1 MTDIATEIRELD
13 ESFINFDEKSAP
25 IVFRASDMLLQKVFE
40 LPIRVTQP
48 GSTILYSFSTVQG
61 DVSFAAYF
69 LSVDSRPQETV
80 IEPHRVPSDVENI
93 TGRFKAG
100 REGTLVIKFDN
111 SFSWFTPKYLTYLIE
126 LNQPSGTLAD
136 SHRCNKS
143 RALLTMLVEET
154 PRLSSEL
161 LQSMKESSSIRS
173 EMLDLEVQMKQLQLQ
188 LEEKKQALQQ
198 AMERVIYIE
207 NKMESNKDRK
217 LALCIR
223 CSNKFPWICLIDA
236 LGA

>member
-1 MTDIATEIRELD
+1 MSEVAAEMRELD
-13 ESFINFDEKSAP
+13 ESFINYNEKSAP
-25 IVFRASDMLLQKVFE
+25 LVFRASDMLLQKVFE

-69 LSVDSRPQETV
+69 VSVDSRPMETV

-126 LNQPSGTLAD
+126 MSQPTGTIAD
-136 SHRCNKS
+136 NHRCNRS
-143 RALLTMLVEET
+143 RALLNMLIEET

-161 LQSMKESSSIRS
+161 LQSLKESSSIRS
-173 EMLDLEVQMKQLQLQ
+173 EILDLEVQMKQLQLQ
-188 LEEKKQALQQ
+188 IDDKKSALQQ
-198 AMERVIYIE
+198 AMNRVIYIE
-207 NKMESNKDRK
+207 NRMESNKDRK
-217 LALCIR
+217 IALCIR
-223 CSNKFPWICLIDA
+223 
-236 LGA
+236 

>member
-1 MTDIATEIRELD
+1 MSEVAAEIRELD
-13 ESFINFDEKSAP
+13 ESFINFDERSAP
-25 IVFRASDMLLQKVFE
+25 ILFRASDMLLQKVFE

-69 LSVDSRPQETV
+69 LSVDSRPPETV

-126 LNQPSGTLAD
+126 LSQPTGTLAD
-136 SHRCNKS
+136 NHRCNKS
-143 RALLTMLVEET
+143 RTLLNMLIEET
-154 PRLSSEL
+154 PKLGSEL
-161 LQSMKESSSIRS
+161 LQTMKESSSIRS

-188 LEEKKQALQQ
+188 LENKKSALQQ
-198 AMERVIYIE
+198 SMDRVIYIE
-207 NKMESNKDRK
+207 NRMESNKDRK

-223 CSNKFPWICLIDA
+223 
-236 LGA
+236 